1 MTQGELIMVVTEV
14 EKTVNILSITKAF
27 EKFQRLFLNLPKS
40 NLLKIA
46 YNKILILISLLFTTQ
61 PIEAHQLLKQELT
74 KRRDSID
81 YWIETS
87 KKSNIPKLKRYIY
100 LEKAYLNIRKKPTNK
115 YKSTNLSRIAYQYF
129 NLGDT
134 TSFKKINEEALKLS
148 EKIKDTFSIADIH
161 WSYGDFYKALDK
173 YDTSYRHYY
182 IALENFKKLK
192 KEYESARMLY
202 SMAYIKGRYRDYI
215 GSEILTFEAI
225 KIFKKL
231 NKYKWLYT
239 SYNHLGMLQQDIKE
253 YDKSLLYYHKSLEY
267 FSKVKNKKNVYFGS
281 YNNIGNI
288 YKDQKLYKKAID
300 AYNKDLN
307 KKIKPLHYA
316 ALIDNKAHTKLLL
329 NDTSNVRKN
338 LYKALSIRDSLENKT
353 AILASK
359 IHISDYYKYIKD
371 TTKALQY
378 AKEANSLAKELK
390 NGGDYLTTLK
400 QLANLDKQNSKKYLD
415 RYIVFNDSL
424 ISAERRIQNKF
435 TRIEFETD
443 EYIEETERLSQQRV
457 WIIVTSFAG
466 LLVLSLL
473 YFLRV
478 QKVRNEKLKLEAE
491 QQKANEEVYVL
502 TLQQQAKLEEERV
515 NERNRISAE
524 LHDGVLGKLF
534 GTRVNL
540 GFLAMQMKPETQE
553 KHQAFLDE
561 LQEIEKEIRDVSHRL
576 SDNFDSSNINFT
588 TILTQL
594 LKDRSVIGN
603 FTYQF
608 DFDKTIPWSEI
619 SEVTKANVYRII
631 QEALQNIIKHAKA
644 KNVTLDISFKKKE
657 LIISLKDDG
666 IGFNT
671 EKKKKGIGIKN
682 ITARVQKLGGTL
694 EFFSKENQGTTLV
707 IITPFNTKNGK

>member
-1 MTQGELIMVVTEV
+1 MKPLKKNSFWFIFLFFIYPYCFSSPLQEV
-14 EKTVNILSITKAF
+14 KQNDSIKLWLKQAKDKKLDTVSKKQL
-27 EKFQRLFLNLPKS
+27 
-40 NLLKIA
+40 LLKSYNYIKNYNKRTPLELSSIA
-46 YNKILILISLLFTTQ
+46 YEF
-61 PIEAHQLLKQELT
+61 
-74 KRRDSID
+74 
-81 YWIETS
+81 Y
-87 KKSNIPKLKRYIY
+87 KLKDTLYFFKINKEALQLATNTQHIY
-100 LEKAYLNIRKKPTNK
+100 TIGDAHWNYATYYVKLEVLDKGYFHLDKAYQNFIKCGAK
-115 YKSTNLSRIAYQYF
+115 
-129 NLGDT
+129 
-134 TSFKKINEEALKLS
+134 NEASQILQ
-148 EKIKDTFSIADIH
+148 
-161 WSYGDFYKALDK
+161 G
-173 YDTSYRHYY
+173 
-182 IALENFKKLK
+182 
-192 KEYESARMLY
+192 
-202 SMAYIKGRYRDYI
+202 MAKIKGRFRDYAGAEVLNI
-215 GSEILTFEAI
+215 EAI
-225 KIFKKL
+225 KLFKELKNYQKL
-231 NKYKWLYT
+231 YAA
-239 SYNHLGMLQQDIKE
+239 YNHLGLLQKDIKE
-253 YDKSLLYYHKSLEY
+253 YDKALSYYSKALEY
-267 FSKVKNKKNVYFGS
+267 LKSYKKKDFKAKYIPI

-288 YKDQKLYKKAID
+288 HLRKKEYDKAIYY
-300 AYNKDLN
+300 YNKALTN
-307 KKIKPLHYA
+307 NTRPVSYA
-316 ALIDNKAHTKLLL
+316 RVLDNRAYCKLLKK
-329 NDTSNVRKN
+329 DTTNIK
-338 LYKALSIRDSLENKT
+338 LELFKALSIRDSLKNKEG
-353 AILASK
+353 ILTSK
-359 IHISDYYKYIKD
+359 IHISDYYKHTKD

-378 AKEANSLAKELK
+378 AKEANLLAKELK
-390 NGGDYLTTLK
+390 NGGDYLTSLQ

-415 RYIVFNDSL
+415 RYIEFNDSL
-424 ISAERRIQNKF
+424 ISIERRIQNKF

-443 EYIEETERLSQQRV
+443 EYIEETERLSQQRI
-457 WIIVTSFAG
+457 WILVTSFAG

-478 QKVRNEKLKLEAE
+478 QRVRNEKLKLESE

-594 LKDRSVIGN
+594 LKDRSTIGN
-603 FTYQF
+603 FSYQI

-619 SEVTKANVYRII
+619 SEITKANVYRII

-644 KNVTLDISFKKKE
+644 KNVTLDVSFNKKK

-682 ITARVQKLGGTL
+682 ITARVQKLGGNL
-694 EFFSKENQGTTLV
+694 EFISKENQGTTLV
-707 IITPFNTKNGK
+707 IITPFNTKNGKQKL

>member
-1 MTQGELIMVVTEV
+1 M
-14 EKTVNILSITKAF
+14 
-27 EKFQRLFLNLPKS
+27 
-40 NLLKIA
+40 LLKYLKKIWFICFFLTHLHSFSYTIQEIKQNDSVKVWLQQVRNKKLDNASKKKLLLKA
-46 YNKILILISLLFTTQ
+46 YNHINN
-61 PIEAHQLLKQELT
+61 HN
-74 KRRDSID
+74 
-81 YWIETS
+81 
-87 KKSNIPKLKRYIY
+87 KKYP
-100 LEKAYLNIRKKPTNK
+100 
-115 YKSTNLSRIAYQYF
+115 
-129 NLGDT
+129 
-134 TSFKKINEEALKLS
+134 LKLS
-148 EKIKDTFSIADIH
+148 SIAYEFYKLKDTTFFFKINKEALNLATETKHNYAIGDAH
-161 WSYGDFYKALDK
+161 WNYATYYIKLENYDKGYFHLDK
-173 YDTSYRHYY
+173 AYQNF
-182 IALENFKKLK
+182 IENGFKDEASQILQGM
-192 KEYESARMLY
+192 SRV
-202 SMAYIKGRYRDYI
+202 KGRFRDYT
-215 GSEILTFEAI
+215 GAEILNIEAI
-225 KIFKKL
+225 KLFKSLKNHKRL
-231 NKYKWLYT
+231 HT
-239 SYNHLGMLQQDIKE
+239 SYNHLGQLQFDIKE
-253 YDKSLLYYHKSLEY
+253 YDKALYYYNKSIENY
-267 FSKVKNKKNVYFGS
+267 QKSNKKKYIAI
-281 YNNIGNI
+281 YNNIGNV
-288 YKDQKLYKKAID
+288 YKKTKD
-300 AYNKDLN
+300 YNKALYYYDLELKN
-307 KKIKPLHYA
+307 KLTPIQYS
-316 ALIDNKAHTKLLL
+316 IVISNKAHCKLLM
-329 NDTSNVRKN
+329 NDTIKVKENFFKS
-338 LYKALSIRDSLENKT
+338 LFIRDSLKNKEGV
-353 AILASK
+353 LASK
-359 IHISDYYKYIKD
+359 IYISDYYKYVKD

-378 AKEANSLAKELK
+378 AKEANLLAKELK
-390 NGGDYLTTLK
+390 NGGDYLTSLK

-415 RYIVFNDSL
+415 RYIEFNDSL

-576 SDNFDSSNINFT
+576 SDNFDSANINFT

-594 LKDRSVIGN
+594 LKDRSTIGN
-603 FTYQF
+603 FSYQF

-644 KNVTLDISFKKKE
+644 KNVILDVSFNKKE

-682 ITARVQKLGGTL
+682 ITARVKKLGGNL
-694 EFFSKENQGTTLV
+694 EFISKENQGTTLV
-707 IITPFNTKNGK
+707 IITPFNATNGKQKV

>member
-1 MTQGELIMVVTEV
+1 MI
-14 EKTVNILSITKAF
+14 KKIILS
-27 EKFQRLFLNLPKS
+27 FLLIILSKNCFGYNL
-40 NLLKIA
+40 NTF
-46 YNKILILISLLFTTQ
+46 LIQS
-61 PIEAHQLLKQELT
+61 
-74 KRRDSID
+74 DSID
-81 YWIETS
+81 IWINKS
-87 KKSNIPKLKRYIY
+87 KNKKLDINNRKNLLLKSYQYILNNNLKRPLDLSSIAYEYYKLKDTSLFKKVNHKAIEISHTQKDYYALGDAYWNFATYFVRKQNYP
-100 LEKAYLNIRKKPTNK
+100 KAYHYFNKGYEVFDKVK
-115 YKSTNLSRIAYQYF
+115 YK
-129 NLGDT
+129 
-134 TSFKKINEEALKLS
+134 
-148 EKIKDTFSIADIH
+148 
-161 WSYGDFYKALDK
+161 
-173 YDTSYRHYY
+173 
-182 IALENFKKLK
+182 
-192 KEYESARMLY
+192 YERGKMLY
-202 SMAYIKGRYRDYI
+202 GMARIKGRYRDYT
-215 GSEILTFEAI
+215 GSEVLLIKAI
-225 KIFKKL
+225 KIFKDTKS
-231 NKYKWLYT
+231 NKELYNA
-239 SYNHLGMLQQDIKE
+239 YNLLGLLQEDIKE
-253 YDKSLLYYHKSLEY
+253 YDKALFYHNKSLEY
-267 FSKVKNKKNVYFGS
+267 FSKLESKEQVYS
-281 YNNIGNI
+281 AKYNNIGNV
-288 YKDQKLYKKAID
+288 YRKKNLYKKAIE
-300 AYNKDLN
+300 AYNKDL
-307 KKIKPLHYA
+307 KKRIRPLHYA
-316 ALIDNKAHTKLLL
+316 TLLDNKAHCKLLM
-329 NDTSNVRKN
+329 NDTLNIKKDF
-338 LYKALSIRDSLENKT
+338 YKALTIRDSLKNKEGVLT
-353 AILASK
+353 SK
-359 IHISDYYKYIKD
+359 IHISDYYKYTKD
-371 TTKALQY
+371 TIKALQY
-378 AKEANSLAKELK
+378 AKEANLLAKELK

-424 ISAERRIQNKF
+424 ISTERRIQNKF

-457 WIIVTSFAG
+457 WILVTGFAG

-576 SDNFDSSNINFT
+576 SDNFDSANINFT

-594 LKDRSVIGN
+594 LKDRSTIGN
-603 FTYQF
+603 FSYQF

-644 KNVTLDISFKKKE
+644 KNVILDVSFNKKE

-682 ITARVQKLGGTL
+682 ITARVKKLGGNL
-694 EFFSKENQGTTLV
+694 EFISKENQGTTLV
-707 IITPFNTKNGK
+707 IITPFNTTNGKQKV

>member
-1 MTQGELIMVVTEV
+1 MYNFI
-14 EKTVNILSITKAF
+14 KTVVFFFILFS
-27 EKFQRLFLNLPKS
+27 LFLNLTS
-40 NLLKIA
+40 FTSKIKNN
-46 YNKILILISLLFTTQ
+46 YTNN
-61 PIEAHQLLKQELT
+61 
-74 KRRDSID
+74 DSIKE
-81 YWIETS
+81 WIDFS
-87 KKSNIPKLKRYIY
+87 KKSDISILDRKR
-100 LEKAYLNIRKKPTNK
+100 LLVKAYK
-115 YKSTNLSRIAYQYF
+115 NLSIKNKNYSKTLSVIAYEFY
-129 NLGDT
+129 NLNDT
-134 TSFKKINEEALKLS
+134 TKFLKLNKKALEHALKT
-148 EKIKDTFSIADIH
+148 KDTFTIADTN
-161 WSYGDFYKALDK
+161 WSYADYYNNEQVYEKSYTFYNKAFN
-173 YDTSYRHYY
+173 
-182 IALENFKKLK
+182 NFKLLN
-192 KEYESARMLY
+192 KEYEMARMLY
-202 SMAYIKGRYRDYI
+202 SMSFIKGRYRDYI
-215 GSEILTFEAI
+215 SSEVLIFKAI
-225 KIFKKL
+225 KIFKK
-231 NKYKWLYT
+231 NKNYKWLYY
-239 SYNHLGMLQQDIKE
+239 SYNHLAQLQRDIKE
-253 YDKSLLYYHKSLEY
+253 YDKALFYYDKSLEY
-267 FSKVKNKKNVYFGS
+267 FSKVSNKKDIYLITH
-281 YNNIGNI
+281 NNIGNVYREKGN
-288 YKDQKLYKKAID
+288 YKLAIES
-300 AYNKDLN
+300 YNKDLN
-307 KKIKPLHYA
+307 KKIKPIHFA
-316 ALIDNKAHTKLLL
+316 TIISNKAHTKLLL
-329 NDTSNVRKN
+329 NDTLNVKKD
-338 LYKALSIRDSLENKT
+338 LYKALTIRDSLGNKT
-353 AILASK
+353 AILASY
-359 IHISDYYKYIKD
+359 IYISNYYKQIKD
-371 TTKALQY
+371 TLKALRY
-378 AKEANSLAKELK
+378 AKKANLLAHKLK
-390 NGGDYLTTLK
+390 NGRDYLASLK

-443 EYIEETERLSQQRV
+443 EYIEETERLSQQRI

-502 TLQQQAKLEEERV
+502 TLQQQAKLEEERI

-576 SDNFDSSNINFT
+576 SDNFDSANINFT

-594 LKDRSVIGN
+594 LKDRSTIGN
-603 FTYQF
+603 FSYQF

-644 KNVTLDISFKKKE
+644 KNVILDVSFNKKE

-682 ITARVQKLGGTL
+682 ITARVKKLGGNL
-694 EFFSKENQGTTLV
+694 EFISKENQGTTLV
-707 IITPFNTKNGK
+707 IITPFNATNGKQKV

>member
-1 MTQGELIMVVTEV
+1 MSSAYCYSFSSLNLSKNDSIKLWIKQAKNKKLDSTLRKQLLLKSYRYITNYEKELPIELSSIAY
-14 EKTVNILSITKAF
+14 ELYKLKDTVNFFKT
-27 EKFQRLFLNLPKS
+27 N
-40 NLLKIA
+40 
-46 YNKILILISLLFTTQ
+46 
-61 PIEAHQLLKQELT
+61 
-74 KRRDSID
+74 
-81 YWIETS
+81 
-87 KKSNIPKLKRYIY
+87 
-100 LEKAYLNIRKKPTNK
+100 EKALELATQTKHIYATGDAYWNYAT
-115 YKSTNLSRIAYQYF
+115 YYVKSEVYDKGYF
-129 NLGDT
+129 
-134 TSFKKINEEALKLS
+134 
-148 EKIKDTFSIADIH
+148 
-161 WSYGDFYKALDK
+161 YLDK
-173 YDTSYRHYY
+173 AY
-182 IALENFKKLK
+182 ENFIKGGFKDEASQILQG
-192 KEYESARMLY
+192 
-202 SMAYIKGRYRDYI
+202 MAKIKGRFRDYT
-215 GSEILTFEAI
+215 GSEVLNIKAI
-225 KIFKKL
+225 KLFKELK
-231 NKYKWLYT
+231 NYKRLHT
-239 SYNHLGMLQQDIKE
+239 SYNHLAMLQMDINE
-253 YDKSLLYYHKSLEY
+253 YDKALFY
-267 FSKVKNKKNVYFGS
+267 
-281 YNNIGNI
+281 
-288 YKDQKLYKKAID
+288 YKKALSYSNKTNEYKKNYEYLLNNMGR
-300 AYNKDLN
+300 AFFRKKEYNKAISYYN
-307 KKIKPLHYA
+307 E
-316 ALIDNKAHTKLLL
+316 ALKNSNQKENLARIIDNLAYCKLLMQDTAGIKKDFYYAL
-329 NDTSNVRKN
+329 N
-338 LYKALSIRDSLENKT
+338 IRDSLKYREGVLIN
-353 AILASK
+353 K
-359 IHISDYYKYIKD
+359 IHLSDFYLYTKD
-371 TTKALQY
+371 STKALKY
-378 AKEANSLAKELK
+378 AKEANSLAHKLK
-390 NGGDYLTTLK
+390 NGRDYLASLK

-443 EYIEETERLSQQRV
+443 EYIEETERLSQQRI

-576 SDNFDSSNINFT
+576 SDNFDSANINFT

-594 LKDRSVIGN
+594 LKDRSTIGN
-603 FTYQF
+603 FSYQF

-644 KNVTLDISFKKKE
+644 KNVILDVSFNKKE

-682 ITARVQKLGGTL
+682 ITARVKKLGGNL
-694 EFFSKENQGTTLV
+694 EFISKENQGTTLV
-707 IITPFNTKNGK
+707 IITPFNTTNGKQKV

>member
-1 MTQGELIMVVTEV
+1 M
-14 EKTVNILSITKAF
+14 KTD
-27 EKFQRLFLNLPKS
+27 
-40 NLLKIA
+40 
-46 YNKILILISLLFTTQ
+46 YNKTLILIASLLALQVT
-61 PIEAHQLLKQELT
+61 EAQQILKQELT
-74 KRRDSID
+74 KKNDSIN
-81 YWIETS
+81 YWIKAS
-87 KKSNIPKLKRYIY
+87 KKNNIPRLKRIKY
-100 LEKAYLNIRKKPTNK
+100 LNKAYLKTNKLHPTK
-115 YKSTNLSRIAYQYF
+115 YKSKNLSYIAYQYF
-129 NLGDT
+129 ELKDT
-134 TSFKKINEEALKLS
+134 ISFKKANKEALKLS

-161 WSYGDFYKALDK
+161 WSYGDFYKAFDK
-173 YDTSYRHYY
+173 YDLSYSHYY
-182 IALENFKKLK
+182 LALENFKLLK
-192 KEYESARMLY
+192 KDYESARMLY

-215 GSEILTFEAI
+215 GSEVLIFEAI
-225 KIFKKL
+225 KAFKKRKK
-231 NKYKWLYT
+231 NKWLYL
-239 SYNHLGMLQQDIKE
+239 SYNHLGLLQEDIKE
-253 YDKSLLYYHKSLEY
+253 YDKALFYYNKSLEY
-267 FSKVKNKKNVYFGS
+267 FSKVKNKEKEYIAS

-288 YKDQKLYKKAID
+288 YRKKGELKKAIEF
-300 AYNKDLN
+300 YNKDLN
-307 KKIKPLHYA
+307 TKVKPLHYA
-316 ALIDNKAHTKLLL
+316 ILLDNRAYTRLLL
-329 NDTSNVRKN
+329 NDTIN
-338 LYKALSIRDSLENKT
+338 LKKDFYKALAIRDSLENKT

-359 IHISDYYKYIKD
+359 IHISDYYKHIKD
-371 TTKALQY
+371 TVKALQY
-378 AKEANSLAKELK
+378 TKEAYSLAKELK
-390 NGGDYLTTLK
+390 NGGDYLTTLQ

-415 RYIVFNDSL
+415 RYIEFNDSL

-576 SDNFDSSNINFT
+576 SDNFDSANINFT

-594 LKDRSVIGN
+594 LKDRSAIGN

-608 DFDKTIPWSEI
+608 DFDKTIPWNEI
-619 SEVTKANVYRII
+619 NEVTKANVYRII

-644 KNVTLDISFKKKE
+644 KNVTLDASFKREE

-666 IGFNT
+666 IGFNA

-694 EFFSKENQGTTLV
+694 EFISKENQGTTLV

>member
-1 MTQGELIMVVTEV
+1 MIR
-14 EKTVNILSITKAF
+14 NIT
-27 EKFQRLFLNLPKS
+27 
-40 NLLKIA
+40 LLA
-46 YNKILILISLLFTTQ
+46 LLILLNKNSFGSNSNTSFIQ
-61 PIEAHQLLKQELT
+61 
-74 KRRDSID
+74 RDSIEL
-81 YWIETS
+81 WINKS
-87 KKSNIPKLKRYIY
+87 KNKKLDINNRKKLLFKSYKYILNNNLKKPLELSSIAYEYYKLKDTIFFKEVNNKAIKLSQKLKSNY
-100 LEKAYLNIRKKPTNK
+100 A
-115 YKSTNLSRIAYQYF
+115 
-129 NLGDT
+129 LGDAHWNFAT
-134 TSFKKINEEALKLS
+134 FYVRQNKNKEAYFH
-148 EKIKDTFSIADIH
+148 FS
-161 WSYGDFYKALDK
+161 KAQELFQANGNN
-173 YDTSYRHYY
+173 Y
-182 IALENFKKLK
+182 ENAK
-192 KEYESARMLY
+192 MLY
-202 SMAYIKGRYRDYI
+202 AMGRIKGFHRDYA
-215 GSEILTFEAI
+215 GSEILIVNSI
-225 KIFKKL
+225 KLFKSI
-231 NKYKWLYT
+231 NKAYDLYH
-239 SYNHLGMLQQDIKE
+239 SYNYLGLLQEDIKE
-253 YDKSLLYYHKSLEY
+253 FDKALFYYDKSLNYYHSLE
-267 FSKVKNKKNVYFGS
+267 NKEDNYLGTF
-281 YNNIGNI
+281 NNIANVHFKSKN
-288 YKDQKLYKKAID
+288 YKTALKYYKLDLEKSTKAEEKARVISNL
-300 AYNKDLN
+300 AYC
-307 KKIKPLHYA
+307 
-316 ALIDNKAHTKLLL
+316 KLLM
-329 NDTSNVRKN
+329 NDTLNLKN
-338 LYKALSIRDSLENKT
+338 EFLIALKIRDSLKNKT
-353 AILASK
+353 DILASK
-359 IHISDYYKYIKD
+359 IHLSDYYKYIKD

-378 AKEANSLAKELK
+378 AKEANILAKELK
-390 NGGDYLTTLK
+390 NGGDYLTTLN
-400 QLANLDKQNSKKYLD
+400 QLANLDTQNSKKYLD
-415 RYIVFNDSL
+415 RYIEFNDSL

-594 LKDRSVIGN
+594 LKDRSTIGN
-603 FTYQF
+603 FSYKF
-608 DFDKTIPWSEI
+608 NFDKTIPWNEI
-619 SEVTKANVYRII
+619 NEVTKANVYRII

-644 KNVTLDISFKKKE
+644 KNVTLDASFKREE

-666 IGFNT
+666 IGFNA

-682 ITARVQKLGGTL
+682 ITARVEKLGGTL
-694 EFFSKENQGTTLV
+694 EFISKENQGTTLV

>member
-1 MTQGELIMVVTEV
+1 MKYLKKSFILFIILFSTNTYCFSLPLQEIKQNDSIKLWLKQAKNKKLDTVSKKKLLLRSYNYIKNHNKKLPLEL
-14 EKTVNILSITKAF
+14 S
-27 EKFQRLFLNLPKS
+27 S
-40 NLLKIA
+40 IA
-46 YNKILILISLLFTTQ
+46 YEF
-61 PIEAHQLLKQELT
+61 
-74 KRRDSID
+74 
-81 YWIETS
+81 Y
-87 KKSNIPKLKRYIY
+87 KLKDTLFFFKINKEALQLATDTHHIY
-100 LEKAYLNIRKKPTNK
+100 AIGDAHWNYATYYVKLEIYEKGYYHLDKAYQSFIKKG
-115 YKSTNLSRIAYQYF
+115 YKDEASQILQGMSRI
-129 NLGDT
+129 
-134 TSFKKINEEALKLS
+134 
-148 EKIKDTFSIADIH
+148 
-161 WSYGDFYKALDK
+161 
-173 YDTSYRHYY
+173 
-182 IALENFKKLK
+182 
-192 KEYESARMLY
+192 
-202 SMAYIKGRYRDYI
+202 KGKYRDYT
-215 GSEILTFEAI
+215 GAEILNIEAI
-225 KIFKKL
+225 KLFKEL
-231 NKYKWLYT
+231 ENYKRLHT
-239 SYNHLGMLQQDIKE
+239 SYNHLGQLQLDIKE
-253 YDKSLLYYHKSLEY
+253 YGKALNYYNKAIENYKKS
-267 FSKVKNKKNVYFGS
+267 NKRKYIAI
-281 YNNIGNI
+281 YNNIGNV
-288 YKDQKLYKKAID
+288 YREAKNYKKALYY
-300 AYNKDLN
+300 YNIELKNDLTP
-307 KKIKPLHYA
+307 IQYSIV
-316 ALIDNKAHTKLLL
+316 IDNRAYCKLLM
-329 NDTSNVRKN
+329 NDTKN
-338 LYKALSIRDSLENKT
+338 IKEDFLRSLAIKDSLKNKGG
-353 AILASK
+353 ILTSK
-359 IHISDYYKYIKD
+359 IHISDYYKHIKD
-371 TTKALQY
+371 TINALKY
-378 AKEANSLAKELK
+378 AKEANLLAKDLK
-390 NGGDYLTTLK
+390 NGGYYLTSLK

-515 NERNRISAE
+515 HERNRISAE

-576 SDNFDSSNINFT
+576 SDNFDSANINFT

-594 LKDRSVIGN
+594 LKDRSTIGN
-603 FTYQF
+603 FSYQF

-644 KNVTLDISFKKKE
+644 KNVTLDVSFNKKE

-682 ITARVQKLGGTL
+682 IIARVKKLGGNL
-694 EFFSKENQGTTLV
+694 EFISKENQGTTLV
-707 IITPFNTKNGK
+707 IITPFNATNGKQKV